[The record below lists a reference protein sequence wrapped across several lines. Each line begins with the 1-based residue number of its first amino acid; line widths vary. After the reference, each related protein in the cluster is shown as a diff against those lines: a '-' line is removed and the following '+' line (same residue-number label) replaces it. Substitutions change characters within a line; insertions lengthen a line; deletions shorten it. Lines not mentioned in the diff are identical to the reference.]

1 MKKRNVLLN
10 LVIGFV
16 TIVSSCQ
23 SDLNDT
29 ILNVSSIKTQ
39 TNAVKKYVD
48 EKVDN
53 EQLKKAAD
61 IIATAVNSVQQTY
74 VDDLKKNGDFTLE
87 AQKKALEKAKNQAL
101 NLMNDKVTSAIQ
113 NNYGDIEKFVITTI
127 EGIIGK
133 QK

>member
-1 MKKRNVLLN
+1 LIKEVNMEVFLMILQTIISIVIPVAISVLTY
-10 LVIGFV
+10 F
-16 TIVSSCQ
+16 
-23 SDLNDT
+23 
-29 ILNVSSIKTQ
+29 
-39 TNAVKKYVD
+39 AKKYVD
-48 EKVDN
+48 EKVNN

>member
-39 TNAVKKYVD
+39 TNAVK
-48 EKVDN
+48 N
-53 EQLKKAAD
+53 
-61 IIATAVNSVQQTY
+61 
-74 VDDLKKNGDFTLE
+74 
-87 AQKKALEKAKNQAL
+87 
-101 NLMNDKVTSAIQ
+101 M
-113 NNYGDIEKFVITTI
+113 
-127 EGIIGK
+127 
-133 QK
+133 

>member
-1 MKKRNVLLN
+1 MEVFLMILQTIISIVIPVAISVLTY
-10 LVIGFV
+10 F
-16 TIVSSCQ
+16 
-23 SDLNDT
+23 
-29 ILNVSSIKTQ
+29 
-39 TNAVKKYVD
+39 AKKYVD

-74 VDDLKKNGDFTLE
+74 VNDLKKNGDFTLE